1 MRAILTYHSVD
12 ESGSPISV
20 SGAAFEAHRRW
31 LTSGAIRNTSLA
43 GILSSPD
50 DGQHEVAVTFDD
62 GVANIR
68 TPLEL
73 LLDAGIKPTVFV
85 VTGHVGGTN
94 AWGGR
99 DHPGIPRLPLLTWDE
114 LGDLSRRG
122 VAIEAHSRTHPSL
135 TGLSSTELEEEL
147 GGCSDDLLKHLGVR
161 ATAVAYPYGY
171 LNPVVVT
178 CAARWFAH
186 GVTTEMAPL
195 ATNSQSMLLP
205 RLDMYYYREPR
216 AIESW
221 GSSGFK
227 VRLNLIAL
235 RRRIK
240 AAMTRRGAR

>member
-12 ESGSPISV
+12 ESGSAISV

-31 LTSGAIRNTSLA
+31 LTSGVVRNTSLA
-43 GILSSPD
+43 DILSRPD
-50 DGQHEVAVTFDD
+50 DGQHEAAITFDD

-68 TPLEL
+68 PPIEL

-85 VTGHVGGTN
+85 VTGHVGRTN

-99 DHPGIPRLPLLTWDE
+99 DQPGIPRLPLLTWDE
-114 LGDLSRRG
+114 LGELSSRG

-135 TGLSSTELEEEL
+135 TGLSPAQQEEEL
-147 GGCSDDLLKHLGVR
+147 GGCSDDLRKHLGVR
-161 ATAVAYPYGY
+161 ATVVAYPYGD
-171 LNPVVVT
+171 LNSAVVT
-178 CAARWFAH
+178 CAAKWFSH
-186 GVTTEMAPL
+186 GVTTNMAPL
-195 ATNSQSMLLP
+195 AASSRPMLLP
-205 RLDMYYYREPR
+205 RLDMYYYRAPR

-235 RRRIK
+235 RRRLK
-240 AAMTRRGAR
+240 ATLQGRDV